1 MAVPAAAVGQGA
13 PRPAV
18 VLKAV
23 VAPPIL
29 FHQRERKSGA
39 IADRP
44 PTRLGVAVEVKVT
57 PAHTGGRGVEAGI
70 SSGEIVEMGVGKK
83 RGIDIAVVL
92 GIGEVGT
99 GTGAEAKVML
109 SVSVA
114 VGAKKDVEVLK
125 DVGVVVEV
133 E

>member
-1 MAVPAAAVGQGA
+1 
-13 PRPAV
+13 
-18 VLKAV
+18 
-23 VAPPIL
+23 
-29 FHQRERKSGA
+29 
-39 IADRP
+39 
-44 PTRLGVAVEVKVT
+44 
-57 PAHTGGRGVEAGI
+57 
-70 SSGEIVEMGVGKK
+70 MGVGKK